1 MTLRKLL
8 PALVIA
14 SLFACG
20 CYMNVPA
27 PPPPTPTNVTT
38 WSPFGGMS
46 INTGVCAGQ
55 ITLTAGAASL
65 SDPCFTGT
73 TTVVLC
79 TDTTAPNPV
88 RCAAEPGALNLSGT
102 GGDTVAY
109 ARVK

>member
-1 MTLRKLL
+1 MRKLV
-8 PALVIA
+8 PAMAIA
-14 SLFACG
+14 SLLAGG
-20 CYMNVPA
+20 CYMNVPS

-55 ITLTAGAASL
+55 ITLNAGAASL
-65 SDPCFTGT
+65 NDPCFTGVSN
-73 TTVVLC
+73 VVLC

-88 RCAAEPGALNLSGT
+88 RCAAGPGALSLSGT
-102 GGDTVAY
+102 GTDTIAY